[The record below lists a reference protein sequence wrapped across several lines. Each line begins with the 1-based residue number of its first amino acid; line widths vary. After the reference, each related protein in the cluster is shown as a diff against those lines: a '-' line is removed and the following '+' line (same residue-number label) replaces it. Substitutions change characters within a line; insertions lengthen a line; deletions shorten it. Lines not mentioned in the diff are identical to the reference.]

1 MSAGAS
7 SPQTTERSVAVA
19 RGGPDAYS
27 GHYFK
32 GVIMNEKTE
41 AEIIADMDARKK
53 RREQQLEYLAAQL
66 AVVIMK
72 ARTATEQKE
81 VAKDVL
87 KYLPD
92 ESMEYAKRNLNKWLR
107 KG

>member
-1 MSAGAS
+1 
-7 SPQTTERSVAVA
+7 
-19 RGGPDAYS
+19 
-27 GHYFK
+27 
-32 GVIMNEKTE
+32 MNEKTE
-41 AEIIADMDARKK
+41 AEIIADTDARKK

-72 ARTATEQKE
+72 VRTATEQKA

-87 KYLPD
+87 KYLSD

>member
-1 MSAGAS
+1 M
-7 SPQTTERSVAVA
+7 E
-19 RGGPDAYS
+19 
-27 GHYFK
+27 
-32 GVIMNEKTE
+32 GVVMKEKTK
-41 AEIIADMDARKK
+41 AEIIADIDARKK

-87 KYLPD
+87 KVF
-92 ESMEYAKRNLNKWLR
+92 A
-107 KG
+107 G